1 MRVLGID
8 PGLQITG
15 FACVEGAGGDEPQL
29 IEAGVFRLG
38 GGGGESISGRLVE
51 LEGDM
56 RELLDRTSPD
66 LVAVEGLFA
75 HYKHPAT
82 AIAMGHARGVIL
94 LAVHRAGV
102 RLVEY
107 KPNEIKKAV
116 TGYGHASKEQIQL
129 AVKELYRLAELPTP
143 PDMADAIAI
152 ATCAV
157 WREEIGSATFGSGS
171 DAETEPSAPA
181 GGHDARAGH
190 ERRGPP
196 AGAEGSV

>member
-1 MRVLGID
+1 MLGID

-15 FACVEGAGGDEPQL
+15 FACVEGAGGLEPRL

-38 GGGGESISGRLVE
+38 GGARESLSGRLVE
-51 LEGDM
+51 LDGDL
-56 RELLDRTSPD
+56 RELLHRTRPD

-107 KPNEIKKAV
+107 KPNEVKKSI

-129 AVKELYRLAELPTP
+129 AVKETYRLAELPTP

-157 WREEIGSATFGSGS
+157 WREEIGSAAS
-171 DAETEPSAPA
+171 
-181 GGHDARAGH
+181 
-190 ERRGPP
+190 
-196 AGAEGSV
+196 

>member
-1 MRVLGID
+1 M
-8 PGLQITG
+8 QITG
-15 FACVEGAGGDEPQL
+15 FACVEGAGGDEPKL

-38 GGGGESISGRLVE
+38 GGSRAAGSLSDRLVE
-51 LEGDM
+51 LDGDL

-82 AIAMGHARGVIL
+82 AITMGHARGVIL

-107 KPNEIKKAV
+107 KPNEVKKSV

-129 AVKELYRLAELPTP
+129 AVKELYRLAELPSP
-143 PDMADAIAI
+143 ADMADAIAI

-157 WREEIGSATFGSGS
+157 WREEIGSTAS
-171 DAETEPSAPA
+171 
-181 GGHDARAGH
+181 
-190 ERRGPP
+190 
-196 AGAEGSV
+196 